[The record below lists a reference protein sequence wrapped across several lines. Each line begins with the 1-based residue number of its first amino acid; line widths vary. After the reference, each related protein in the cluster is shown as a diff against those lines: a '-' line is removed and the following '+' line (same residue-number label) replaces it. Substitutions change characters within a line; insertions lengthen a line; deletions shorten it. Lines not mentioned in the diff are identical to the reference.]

1 MQRTVKMTK
10 FTYAVNELNENG
22 ELTAKLATVEVAE
35 TTAKKALKKAFAKV
49 GAFAPLKTEITE
61 ALYKLDD
68 EIFFQYA
75 TRVEG

>member
-10 FTYAVNELNENG
+10 FTYAVNELNEKG

-35 TTAKKALKKAFAKV
+35 TNVKKALKKAFAKV
-49 GAFAPLKTEITE
+49 GVFAPLKTETTE

-68 EIFFQYA
+68 EVFFKYA